1 MNHVTGKENV
11 LDFPEREIKNK
22 ERSICA
28 SGFFSIPNELADK
41 LCSTRLSDQK
51 HRVLFAVMR
60 RTIGYHKLVD
70 WVSLEQLHEMTDI
83 KKPNL
88 SKTIKT
94 LLERRILIRE
104 GRKLGIN
111 QTVSEWVDK
120 VRTLSKQITKVMPI
134 DNDCYADR
142 QPNHEQKVMPMD
154 NAVIQTDNNCYADRQ
169 PQKNTILQNTN
180 IKKRNKKKTL
190 KPPDQKSSTPPVDFS
205 VFEGITSEQISE
217 LKRIRKANKGGPI
230 SQRVANQLAKEFIR
244 ARQYGFTLDDC
255 LTEWETR
262 SWKSFK
268 AAWVAP
274 KELYHSKPYPDFH
287 SGDTSWA
294 KDLGW

>member
-11 LDFPEREIKNK
+11 LDFPEREIENK
-22 ERSICA
+22 ERSICV

-41 LCSTRLSDQK
+41 LCSTRLSDQE

-94 LLERRILIRE
+94 LLERRILVRE

-111 QTVSEWVDK
+111 PTVSEWVNK
-120 VRTLSKQITKVMPI
+120 ARTLSKQITKVMPI
-134 DNDCYADR
+134 DNDCYANR
-142 QPNHEQKVMPMD
+142 QPDHEQKVMPMD

-190 KPPDQKSSTPPVDFS
+190 KPPDQKSSPPPVDFS

-274 KELYHSKPYPDFH
+274 KSKSYPDFH
-287 SGDTSWA
+287 NGDTSWA

>member
-11 LDFPEREIKNK
+11 LDFPEREIENK
-22 ERSICA
+22 ERSICV

-41 LCSTRLSDQK
+41 LCSTRLSDQE

-60 RTIGYHKLVD
+60 RTIGYRKLVD

-111 QTVSEWVDK
+111 PTVSEWVDK

-142 QPNHEQKVMPMD
+142 QPDHEQKVMPMD

-169 PQKNTILQNTN
+169 PQKNTILQNTD
-180 IKKRNKKKTL
+180 IKKETKKRLSNLQTKNHLPHLWTFQYL
-190 KPPDQKSSTPPVDFS
+190 KASLQSRSQNSNGFEKPTEAVPLAS
-205 VFEGITSEQISE
+205 VSLTS
-217 LKRIRKANKGGPI
+217 LRKNLFGRG
-230 SQRVANQLAKEFIR
+230 N
-244 ARQYGFTLDDC
+244 T
-255 LTEWETR
+255 
-262 SWKSFK
+262 
-268 AAWVAP
+268 
-274 KELYHSKPYPDFH
+274 
-287 SGDTSWA
+287 
-294 KDLGW
+294 DLHLMTA